1 MPEAPLL
8 RPVFP
13 LPNVVFFP
21 KTLLPLHI
29 FEPRYRQMIA
39 DALRGD
45 QSLCVALLKPGWEAD
60 YEGSPE
66 VYPVA
71 CLGRIV
77 QHEALPD
84 GRYDIVVHGES
95 RVMIE
100 GYERLTPYRVA
111 RLRPLDQDA
120 AWIQGP
126 DATAETMELLRL
138 FRQMFE
144 NQPVAA
150 QLAAALGPHLS
161 PEGILNSVAMNLNV
175 EAKVKQFLLE
185 IDSVGARYRSVLKI
199 LREALTTQDRI
210 DRVRHLYPEDPR
222 SN

>member
-1 MPEAPLL
+1 VPDASLL

-21 KTLLPLHI
+21 KTLLPLHV

-39 DALRGD
+39 DALEGD
-45 QSLCVALLKPGWEAD
+45 QSVCVALLKPGWEAD
-60 YEGSPE
+60 YEGAPD

-77 QHEALPD
+77 QHQKLPD
-84 GRYDIVVHGES
+84 GRFNVVLHGES

-100 GYERLTPYRVA
+100 GYEQLTPYRMA
-111 RLRPLDQDA
+111 QLRVLGQDA
-120 AWIQGP
+120 AWTEGA
-126 DATAETMELLRL
+126 DVASESLELLRL
-138 FRQMFE
+138 FQKMFE
-144 NQPVAA
+144 SQASTA
-150 QLAAALGPHLS
+150 QLTAALGPHLS

-175 EAKVKQFLLE
+175 EPKVKQFLLE

-199 LREALTTQDRI
+199 LREALTTQERI
-210 DRVRHLYPEDPR
+210 DRVRHLRPEDPR
-222 SN
+222 LN